1 MTPDLDHKFELA
13 IALNHVEI
21 AKGIAEEQQST
32 EKWRKVGD
40 IALARGQFTLA
51 EECFEKSNDYNSM
64 LLFYS
69 SYGDQE
75 GLQKLAKLAES
86 TGKYNVA
93 FEAYY
98 MLAQVDDC
106 LNVLVKSKRM
116 AEAAIFARAYA
127 PSRLAVM
134 IPLWTGSL
142 KE

>member
-1 MTPDLDHKFELA
+1 M
-13 IALNHVEI
+13 
-21 AKGIAEEQQST
+21 
-32 EKWRKVGD
+32 
-40 IALARGQFTLA
+40 
-51 EECFEKSNDYNSM
+51 
-64 LLFYS
+64 
-69 SYGDQE
+69 
-75 GLQKLAKLAES
+75 AES

>member
-1 MTPDLDHKFELA
+1 M
-13 IALNHVEI
+13 
-21 AKGIAEEQQST
+21 
-32 EKWRKVGD
+32 
-40 IALARGQFTLA
+40 
-51 EECFEKSNDYNSM
+51 
-64 LLFYS
+64 
-69 SYGDQE
+69 
-75 GLQKLAKLAES
+75 AES

-106 LNVLVKSKRM
+106 INVLVKSKRM

-127 PSRLAVM
+127 PSRLAEM

>member
-1 MTPDLDHKFELA
+1 
-13 IALNHVEI
+13 
-21 AKGIAEEQQST
+21 
-32 EKWRKVGD
+32 
-40 IALARGQFTLA
+40 
-51 EECFEKSNDYNSM
+51 
-64 LLFYS
+64 
-69 SYGDQE
+69 
-75 GLQKLAKLAES
+75 LAES

-106 LNVLVKSKRM
+106 INVLVKSKRM

-127 PSRLAVM
+127 PSRLAEM

>member
-1 MTPDLDHKFELA
+1 M
-13 IALNHVEI
+13 
-21 AKGIAEEQQST
+21 
-32 EKWRKVGD
+32 
-40 IALARGQFTLA
+40 
-51 EECFEKSNDYNSM
+51 
-64 LLFYS
+64 
-69 SYGDQE
+69 
-75 GLQKLAKLAES
+75 AES

-127 PSRLAVM
+127 PSRLAEM